1 MINFELQKIVD
12 EIDLLTKEKDFPRK
26 MELFLIV
33 VDENKNEIY
42 KQECSDDTKITLIN
56 NLLPGMKSSTFKNR
70 EVVNYD
76 ESISKKNTHELVSV
90 EKYPNIIEILEEFN
104 DENKYLSSTKNL
116 NEANFSFY
124 MISLKDKNRT
134 FKLFGSFTNIL
145 KLQKKFIFGNFKNS
159 RLNLSDPDN
168 LFGFNKKV
176 DLLVVDDKFILINQA
191 EIKFDNLFKMN
202 IQFKNEAMIMLEK
215 NNTLKK
221 VFSEQTIECLKKKM
235 KESKRMSTRLIKIIS
250 DEDRFNKTIDNIS
263 KIGTI
268 INDKSHPFYK
278 NVQDIEYIDGKLSA
292 PLGKEVQLLNAISDA
307 FYSAVFSGT
316 TNVDESRM

>member
-1 MINFELQKIVD
+1 MINFELEKIVD

-33 VDENKNEIY
+33 VNKNKNEIY

-56 NLLPGMKSSTFKNR
+56 SLLPGLNSSRFKNR

-76 ESISKKNTHELVSV
+76 ESISKKNTHELVRV
-90 EKYPNIIEILEEFN
+90 DNYPNIIDILEEFN
-104 DENKYLSSTKNL
+104 DENNYLSSTKNL
-116 NEANFSFY
+116 NEVDFSFY
-124 MISLKDKNRT
+124 MISLKDNNRT

-159 RLNLSDPDN
+159 RLDLSDSDN

-176 DLLVVDDKFILINQA
+176 DLLIVDDTFILINQA
-191 EIKFDNLFKMN
+191 ETKFDNLFKMN
-202 IQFKNEAMIMLEK
+202 IQFINEAMKILEK

-221 VFSEQTIECLKKKM
+221 VFSEQTIGSLKKKM
-235 KESKRMSTRLIKIIS
+235 KESKRMSTRLIKITS

-263 KIGTI
+263 KIVTI
-268 INDKSHPFYK
+268 INDKSHPFYI
-278 NVQDIEYIDGKLSA
+278 NVQDIEYSDGKLSA
-292 PLGKEVQLLNAISDA
+292 PSGKEVQLLNAISDA